1 MLKEHSYRSTVTGS
15 DKTEPLTFVGHQG
28 VTIVGDRRGDPA
40 APTVL
45 LLHGGGQT
53 RHSWG
58 GTAAALAQR
67 GWCAITLDARGHGES
82 DWHDAGDYSLTA
94 FALDVVEVARVL
106 PVAPLLVGAS
116 LGGCTAMLLEG
127 EIAPGSTRAIV
138 LVDVVPLLNEEGTD
152 RIQQF
157 MHERLH
163 EGFATLEEARDA
175 IAAYNPFRPPPS
187 DLEGLKKNLRLGEDE
202 RWRWHWDPRFTSS
215 GPGGSGPS
223 EITDQDRMRVACRQL
238 RVPVMLVRGRM
249 SDVVTVEGVE
259 SFRSDVPSA
268 EFVDVSSAGHMVAGD
283 RNDAFTDA
291 VVDFLQ
297 RHRG

>member
-1 MLKEHSYRSTVTGS
+1 MTGS
-15 DKTEPLTFVGHQG
+15 GKTEPVTFIGHQG
-28 VTIVGDRRGDPA
+28 VTIVGDRRGDPG

-94 FALDVVEVARVL
+94 FALDVAEFARTL
-106 PVAPLLVGAS
+106 PAKPFVVGAS

-127 EIAPGSTRAIV
+127 ELEPGSTRAIV

-157 MHERLH
+157 MHERLVD
-163 EGFATLEEARDA
+163 GFATLEEARDA

-187 DLEGLKKNLRLGEDE
+187 DLEGLKKNLRLGEDD
-202 RWRWHWDPRFTSS
+202 RWRWHWDPRFTS
-215 GPGGSGPS
+215 GGQGGSGPS
-223 EITDQDRMRVACRQL
+223 EITDQDRMRMACRQL

-297 RHRG
+297 RHRAT

>member
-1 MLKEHSYRSTVTGS
+1 VTGS
-15 DKTEPLTFVGHQG
+15 DKTEPVTFVGHQG
-28 VTIVGDRRGDPA
+28 VTIVGDRRGDSK

-106 PVAPLLVGAS
+106 PVAPLVVGAS

-127 EIAPGSTRAIV
+127 EVAPGSTRAIV
-138 LVDVVPLLNEEGTD
+138 LVDVVPMLNEEGTD
-152 RIQQF
+152 RIQRF
-157 MHERLH
+157 MHERLVD
-163 EGFATLEEARDA
+163 GFATLEEARDA
-175 IAAYNPFRPPPS
+175 IAAYNPLRPPPS
-187 DLEGLKKNLRLGEDE
+187 DLEGLKKNLRLGEDQ
-202 RWRWHWDPRFTSS
+202 RWRWHWDPRFTSG

-223 EITDQDRMRVACRQL
+223 EITDQDRMRMACRQL

-291 VVDFLQ
+291 VVDFLE
-297 RHRG
+297 RHRE

>member
-1 MLKEHSYRSTVTGS
+1 MTDR
-15 DKTEPLTFVGHQG
+15 DKTEPIAFVGHQG
-28 VTIVGDRRGDPA
+28 ITIVGDRRGDPE

-67 GWCAITLDARGHGES
+67 GWCAITLDARGHGET
-82 DWHDAGDYSLTA
+82 DWHEAGDYSLTA
-94 FALDVVEVARVL
+94 FALDVREFARTL
-106 PVAPLLVGAS
+106 PAKPFVVGAS

-127 EIAPGSTRAIV
+127 EVAPGSTRAIV

-157 MHERLH
+157 MHDRLRD
-163 EGFATLEEARDA
+163 GFASLEEARDA
-175 IAAYNPFRPPPS
+175 IAAYNTFRPPPS
-187 DLEGLKKNLRLGEDE
+187 DLEGLKKNLRLGDDD
-202 RWRWHWDPRFTSS
+202 RWRWHWDPRFTSG
-215 GPGGSGPS
+215 GPAGRGPS
-223 EITDQDRMRVACRQL
+223 EITDQDRMRRACRQL

-259 SFRSDVPSA
+259 SFRTDVPSA
-268 EFVDVSSAGHMVAGD
+268 EFVDVSGAGHMVAGD

>member
-1 MLKEHSYRSTVTGS
+1 MADI
-15 DKTEPLTFVGHQG
+15 DKTEPVTFVGHHG
-28 VTIVGDRRGDPA
+28 ITLVGDRRGDLD

-58 GTAAALAQR
+58 GTAAALAKR
-67 GWCAITLDARGHGES
+67 GWCAITLDARGHGDS

-94 FALDVVEVARVL
+94 FALDVRDVARVL
-106 PVAPLLVGAS
+106 PVAPLVVGAS

-127 EIAPGSTRAIV
+127 EVAPGSTRAIV
-138 LVDVVPLLNEEGTD
+138 LVDVVPLMNEEGTD
-152 RIQQF
+152 RIQRF

-163 EGFATLEEARDA
+163 DGFATLEEARDA
-175 IAAYNPFRPPPS
+175 IAAYNTFRPPPS
-187 DLEGLKKNLRLGEDE
+187 DLEGLKKNLRLGEDG
-202 RWRWHWDPRFTSS
+202 RWRWHWDPRFTSG
-215 GPGGSGPS
+215 GPAGSGPS
-223 EITDQDRMRVACRQL
+223 EITDQQRMRRACRQL

-249 SDVVTVEGVE
+249 SDVVTVVGVE
-259 SFRSDVPSA
+259 SFRSDVPTA
-268 EFVDVSSAGHMVAGD
+268 EFVDVSGAGHMVAGD

-297 RHRG
+297 RHR